1 VSSGTSPVEEL
12 EWDLLVQ
19 VDVLGVAIGVL
30 CLLIV
35 YGVLTIVGARRRSRR
50 ARYQPHP
57 TVRAM
62 TGARAP
68 EASTRSAASHP
79 TEGPALGADA
89 RAPVAQADV
98 ASVEATAEHEPG
110 SAVETPRDTPE
121 PREVVRRWLD
131 ESQRMLEAT
140 RRERAEMAEAFD
152 GVATRLLQLEQA
164 AGAVAQ
170 GLRARR

>member
-19 VDVLGVAIGVL
+19 ADVLGVAIGVL

-50 ARYQPHP
+50 ARYQPP
-57 TVRAM
+57 STVRAM

-68 EASTRSAASHP
+68 EASTRPAASQP

-98 ASVEATAEHEPG
+98 ASVEATAEHAPG
-110 SAVETPRDTPE
+110 SDTPE

-131 ESQRMLEAT
+131 ESHRMLEAT